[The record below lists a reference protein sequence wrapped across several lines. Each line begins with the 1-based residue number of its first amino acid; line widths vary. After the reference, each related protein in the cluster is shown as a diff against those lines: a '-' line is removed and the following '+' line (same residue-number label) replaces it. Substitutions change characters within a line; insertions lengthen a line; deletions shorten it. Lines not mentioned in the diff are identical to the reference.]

1 MKNATKYPYNPTTD
15 DNTITKIRKIE
26 TIPCKDRLTKVY
38 VATEE
43 DAITTINIGLA
54 NPARIAASPI
64 MIRPTTLSVEPIA
77 IGIRKPASLK
87 NSNKNTINNV
97 SRGAGKGTLLRDS
110 MTVPRKATGNWF

>member
-64 MIRPTTLSVEPIA
+64 MIPPTTLSVEPIA
-77 IGIRKPASLK
+77 IGIRSTASLK
-87 NSNKNTINNV
+87 NTNKNTINKV
-97 SRGAGKGTLLRDS
+97 LIGYTRRTLY
-110 MTVPRKATGNWF
+110 